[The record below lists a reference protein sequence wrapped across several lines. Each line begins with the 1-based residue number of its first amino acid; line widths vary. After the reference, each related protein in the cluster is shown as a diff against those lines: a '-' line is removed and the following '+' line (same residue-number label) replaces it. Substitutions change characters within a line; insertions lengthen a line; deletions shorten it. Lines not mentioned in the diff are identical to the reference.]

1 MSQTS
6 SMSLPW
12 EEATKKKTNTTESN
26 FYKQIREGTKRIER
40 NLILT
45 RLETWLTA
53 GIPDLLVC
61 DEKGRFHLIE
71 LKVSR
76 GNTVDLRPHQVAFL
90 NTHSHASTWVLI
102 KKQPKN
108 SEPEILLYKGKDA
121 LDLKVDGMAK
131 VEPTFRSGF
140 PVDWGKFWGLIS
152 LR

>member
-1 MSQTS
+1 M
-6 SMSLPW
+6 
-12 EEATKKKTNTTESN
+12 
-26 FYKQIREGTKRIER
+26 
-40 NLILT
+40 
-45 RLETWLTA
+45 
-53 GIPDLLVC
+53 
-61 DEKGRFHLIE
+61 
-71 LKVSR
+71 
-76 GNTVDLRPHQVAFL
+76 DLRPHQVAFL